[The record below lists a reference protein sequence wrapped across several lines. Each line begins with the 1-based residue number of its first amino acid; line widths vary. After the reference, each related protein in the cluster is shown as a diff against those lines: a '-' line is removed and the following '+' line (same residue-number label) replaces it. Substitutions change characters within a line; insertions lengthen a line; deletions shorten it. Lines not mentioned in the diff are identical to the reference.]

1 LVGDSILQYRVIS
14 RLGAGGMGEVYLAED
29 ERLGRK
35 VALKFLTADLAKDA
49 EALERFRNEARLSAG
64 LSHPNVASIHG
75 FEESDGRWFHV
86 HEYVEGETLEA
97 IIRRG
102 PVDLD
107 TVRALAVD
115 LARGL
120 AHAHARGV
128 IHRDLKPANVIVTPE
143 GVAKI
148 LDFGL
153 ARRTGAAGP
162 TLPGVALGTV
172 AYMSPEQLQGGS
184 IDHRSDLWAFGALL
198 YEALTGR
205 SPFAAPQIPAQL
217 QRILNEDPTPVT
229 NLRSDAP
236 DDLCRIIENCLHKDP
251 RDRFATADEI
261 LASLGLSV
269 DLRQPVPQKSERR
282 GTRTIMGGL
291 AVVVVIVLAGLGY
304 VLTTGNREPAE
315 AIAETVTV
323 QDEFGETTTQAVP
336 APGYRRRVTLFFA
349 ETAPDGEEWLAHG
362 VPELLTID
370 LSQDAFIV
378 ARTPFYFI
386 ELVRREGSPDG
397 LGLSRPIQRKI
408 ATSFELADRA
418 SVELRDVLRIPEV
431 LDTEYPDLPVSE
443 ISTESEE
450 AYRIFMEGTLAVAID
465 NDYQRAAERM
475 TAAVEADSTFGLAHM
490 SAFVVRGYMQ
500 DVAGLTESAELA
512 MRYLY
517 RLPPKNRFAMKA
529 NYYMNIERDP
539 DKALAVTRMWTQ
551 LHPEDEDAFRQ
562 LAAFH
567 MFRGE
572 SEEQVAALE
581 HVLQIDPSDFDTLQ
595 NIGTIYREM
604 GRYDDAARWLE
615 KFVTTYPERASGR
628 IELARLYIDM
638 AQRERALKE
647 LDEVLLLENRNPDAL
662 RALAEIEVREG
673 QFVEARA
680 RLEQA
685 LRAAATATERAAVH
699 DDIRDLDERQGRIED
714 AQRQVAASRAASA
727 EIMAPLQVTI
737 STLATTRLF
746 ALRNDVESG
755 LEFARAERARMA
767 VQFRGAAA
775 LGLVPL
781 FLEAAA
787 TDSARVYIDEL
798 ASFADTYK
806 LEIIRPVILMFE
818 AELAGVEG
826 DFEAAL
832 ANLDA
837 LAQLR
842 PESVRSLRMRSQF
855 LRELGRLDAA
865 ESAIDRSLELDP
877 HHPESQV
884 ERARLM
890 LARSRADEA
899 QRALESALGT
909 WENADPEFVRLLDA
923 NQLLESISSAD

>member
-1 LVGDSILQYRVIS
+1 
-14 RLGAGGMGEVYLAED
+14 
-29 ERLGRK
+29 
-35 VALKFLTADLAKDA
+35 
-49 EALERFRNEARLSAG
+49 
-64 LSHPNVASIHG
+64 VASIHG

-86 HEYVEGETLEA
+86 HEYVEGETLET

-107 TVRALAVD
+107 TVHALAVD

-143 GVAKI
+143 GVGKI

-198 YEALTGR
+198 YEALTGQ

-282 GTRTIMGGL
+282 GTGTIMGGL

-408 ATSFELADRA
+408 ARERMSEAFVTFELSRNEDRGLELTQVVHETESGKVLASRTVTGRTSFELADRA

-662 RALAEIEVREG
+662 RALAEIEAREG